1 MEEENHRILEFA
13 RVQQQREE
21 ERMEKQKQ
29 QEEEMA
35 TVQRNVRKY
44 IVSLLLTFF
53 HVRLETYVIT
63 GRPDKICLKSWS
75 SAFLIVKVDDH
86 DFKELKKTLKHT
98 LLFKS
103 NH

>member
-44 IVSLLLTFF
+44 IVFQ
-53 HVRLETYVIT
+53 
-63 GRPDKICLKSWS
+63 
-75 SAFLIVKVDDH
+75 
-86 DFKELKKTLKHT
+86 
-98 LLFKS
+98 
-103 NH
+103 